1 MSAVQLRLLALP
13 KRLTGTLL
21 FISRYFSSGQH
32 HEASENLELKPPNSE
47 TDGAEHKQYV
57 LARLLK
63 TDKIVLGIA
72 EQLHYSDIVSLGQ
85 VSKSIH
91 DALIPGSK
99 RSSRFEDLR
108 VSSCEPGAKSQCW
121 ACATQI
127 CTVRASHPHVLVSY
141 LHFPSHVKLQG
152 SYSTRP

>member
-1 MSAVQLRLLALP
+1 M
-13 KRLTGTLL
+13 
-21 FISRYFSSGQH
+21 FITRYFSSDQRHGAPEDH
-32 HEASENLELKPPNSE
+32 ELKLSNSK
-47 TDGAEHKQYV
+47 TDDVEHKQYV

-91 DALIPGSK
+91 DALIPDSK

-108 VSSCEPGAKSQCW
+108 VSSCESGAKFQCW
-121 ACATQI
+121 ACAMQI
-127 CTVRASHPHVLVSY
+127 CTVRASHPHFLLSRA
-141 LHFPSHVKLQG
+141 LLTGF
-152 SYSTRP
+152 